1 MNSFAFTLVLVAA
14 FVHAAWNLLTKRA
27 VGGIAFAFL
36 INALST
42 LIYTP
47 FTIGVLLLKHP
58 NINFIALLM
67 IVGSALLHIAYFLVL
82 QRGYSWGDFSM
93 VYPLARG
100 TGPLLST
107 IAAIVILGE
116 RPTPIALLGIL
127 FIGVGVFI
135 LIGDPRKFWHNN
147 ARTAVIY
154 GVLTGMLIAAYTLW
168 DKYAVSQFQ
177 VSAILLNY
185 GCDLFETLLL
195 IPFALYQR
203 DQVRLEWNTHKF
215 EALGVALLS
224 PLAYI
229 LVLTAMVFTPVSH
242 VAPIRELSIL
252 VGATLGA
259 RFFSEREV
267 MRRLFASV
275 VMVLG
280 VILLAFN

>member
-1 MNSFAFTLVLVAA
+1 MTSFAFTLVLVAA

-27 VGGIAFAFL
+27 GGGIAFAFL
-36 INALST
+36 INALAT

-58 NINFIALLM
+58 HTDVIALLS
-67 IVGSALLHIAYFLVL
+67 IFGSALLHIAYFLVL
-82 QRGYSWGDFSM
+82 QRGYSWGDLSL

-107 IAAIVILGE
+107 SAAIGFLGE
-116 RPTPIALLGIL
+116 RPTPTALLGIL

-135 LIGDPRKFWHNN
+135 LIGDPRKFLYSN

-154 GVLTGMLIAAYTLW
+154 GMLTGTLIAAYTLW

-177 VSAILLNY
+177 VSPILLNY

-195 IPFALYQR
+195 MPFALYQW
-203 DQVRLEWNTHKF
+203 DQVRLEWNKHKF

-229 LVLTAMVFTPVSH
+229 LVLITMVFTPVSH

-252 VGATLGA
+252 IGPVLGA
-259 RFFSEREV
+259 RFFSEGKV
-267 MRRLFASV
+267 IRRLFASV